1 MLRLFRNTTNSTTYA
16 VGETVLSG
24 VTAAQQQH
32 MVAAGYSVTNVTGEQ
47 FATIVRLHG
56 FDPSALPGAYTI
68 DKVENIPLTVQ
79 GASED
84 FITSTMGQVVANTN
98 AVGAQLSNINA
109 QYRDQIKTHVTFEA
123 DRVIAAN

>member
-56 FDPSALPGAYTI
+56 FDPSTLPGAYTI

-84 FITSTMGQVVANTN
+84 FITNTMGQVVANTN
-98 AVGAQLSNINA
+98 TNAVQLNGSIFTA
-109 QYRDQIKTHVTFEA
+109 RDQVRTHVTNETN
-123 DRVIAAN
+123 RVIAEL

>member
-56 FDPSALPGAYTI
+56 FDSSTLPGAYTI

-84 FITSTMGQVVANTN
+84 FITNTMGQVVANTN
-98 AVGAQLSNINA
+98 TNAVQLNGSIFTA
-109 QYRDQIKTHVTFEA
+109 RDQVRTHVTNETNRA
-123 DRVIAAN
+123 IAAL